1 MDTLSTNPVPA
12 LKEAEMKQT
21 LFIKLFSIMA
31 VLGLAACQTT
41 AQTSMSN
48 MLNLDT
54 SLNGMT
60 LTKGAA
66 DVPALWLFCSSE
78 VSGNVT
84 TAECQVPQ
92 RQKLAIGHAFL
103 ASEQALR
110 GAEWSDLRWELSI
123 DGKPVNLDE
132 FGSYDYVM
140 PAMAPNPSLVRE
152 VFMTFT
158 AWDIVLTNLQPGSHT
173 LLGLVRTETEAYSWV
188 VNLVIEGNMAHSC
201 CAS

>member
-1 MDTLSTNPVPA
+1 
-12 LKEAEMKQT
+12 MKQT
-21 LFIKLFSIMA
+21 LFIKLFTVMA
-31 VLGLAACQTT
+31 VFVLAACQTT
-41 AQTSMSN
+41 AQTSISN

-66 DVPALWLFCSSE
+66 DVPALWLFCSSQ
-78 VSGNVT
+78 VSGTVT
-84 TAECQVPQ
+84 TADCKVPQ
-92 RQKLAIGHAFL
+92 MSKLAIGHAFL
-103 ASEQALR
+103 ASEAALR
-110 GAEWSDLRWELSI
+110 GAAWSDLSWELSI

-132 FGSYDYVM
+132 FGTYDYVM

-173 LLGLVRTETEAYSWV
+173 LHGLVRTQTDAYSWV
-188 VNLVIEGNMAHSC
+188 VNLVIEGNMAHNC